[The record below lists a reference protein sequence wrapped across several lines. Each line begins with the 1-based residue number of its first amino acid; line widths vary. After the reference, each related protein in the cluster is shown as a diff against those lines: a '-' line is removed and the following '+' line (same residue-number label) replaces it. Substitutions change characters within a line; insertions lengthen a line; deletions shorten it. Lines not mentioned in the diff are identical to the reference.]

1 LTKWIKSFYLHPW
14 VNRFNLLYLA
24 AGALATA
31 TVPVDNIGW
40 FVLAGEA
47 LYLLAR
53 GGLDR
58 SDKPEFQLRK
68 LPIRARLRYL
78 KIWDIAE
85 QMKRDLDS
93 NRHFAAGLTASVDQ
107 VDRLRHSF
115 LDLLLLHQRLDQYT
129 RRQQTNHPERI
140 AQLNREIALA
150 GDQAQREVLQSNRL
164 LLEKRQKVTQDLL
177 QRRKTI
183 EARLDAIENSL
194 QLLNEVGIG
203 LIDPAE
209 VSQQVQVI
217 LTNVE
222 DAETF
227 VNEMAEVVLPLRVRQ

>member
-1 LTKWIKSFYLHPW
+1 VKWIKSFYLHPW
-14 VNRFNLLYLA
+14 VNRFNLLYLV

-31 TVPVDNIGW
+31 TAPVDNIGW

-47 LYLLAR
+47 LYLLVR
-53 GGLDR
+53 GALDR
-58 SDKPEFQLRK
+58 SDMPQFRIRK
-68 LPIRARLRYL
+68 LPIRARMRYV

-85 QMKRDLDS
+85 RMKRDLDS
-93 NRHFAAGLTASVDQ
+93 NLHFAAGLTASVGQ

-115 LDLLLLHQRLDQYT
+115 LDLLLLHQRIVQYT
-129 RRQQTNHPERI
+129 RWQQTNYPDKI

-150 GDQAQREVLQSNRL
+150 NDPTQREVLQSNRQ
-164 LLEKRQKVTQDLL
+164 LLEKRQKVYQDLM
-177 QRRKTI
+177 QRSKTI
-183 EARLDAIENSL
+183 EARLDTIENSL
-194 QLLNEVGIG
+194 QLLSEVGIG

-227 VNEMAEVVLPLRVRQ
+227 VNEMAEVVLPLRVRE